1 MIISSDC
8 LTEMES
14 DIISKI
20 NLNDLS
26 TIQYDVL
33 KELGN
38 IGAGNAT
45 TALAQLI
52 NKKVQIGVPQVR
64 LLEFNEIS
72 SVIGSEENVMAG
84 ILIMLSGEING
95 MMMFLM
101 YPEVARSMINVL
113 MCDNSDSTDFN
124 DIEISAVM
132 EVGNI
137 IAGAYLR
144 SLSELTG
151 LTIDVSVPMLQID
164 MAGAI
169 LSVPAI
175 EFSKIGDKVLLIE
188 TEFDDENDK
197 KDTITGYYILVPELD
212 SYEKILE
219 SLGV

>member
-1 MIISSDC
+1 M
-8 LTEMES
+8 
-14 DIISKI
+14 SKI

-124 DIEISAVM
+124 DIEISEVM